1 MNLSL
6 DGQHVLVT
14 GGTRGIGRAVVLA
27 LAGAGAD
34 VITCHRQDSEEA
46 QSLARELKELPGDH
60 HLVKADVGDPDDVE
74 RLLDACKSRFGT
86 LDTVVNNAGVI
97 SHVPFAE
104 LPLAEWQRI
113 IAANLTAPFL
123 VVQKALPLLSE
134 NASIVNIG
142 SRVATVGLPLR
153 AHYTA
158 SKAGVIG
165 LSRSLAKELGPRGVR
180 VNVVAPGVIET
191 EEAARLDP
199 QEYEALQ
206 QRYRHMTA
214 LGRLGLPA
222 EVASVVTF
230 LASPAS
236 AYLTGEII
244 HVDGGI

>member
-1 MNLSL
+1 MDLSL

-27 LAGAGAD
+27 LAEAGAD
-34 VITCHRQDSEEA
+34 VVTCHRQDGEA
-46 QSLARELKELPGDH
+46 AESLARELKALPGDH
-60 HLVKADVGDPDDVE
+60 HLVKADVGNPEDVA
-74 RLLDACKSRFGT
+74 RLVEECRTRFGT
-86 LDTVVNNAGVI
+86 LDTIVNNAGVI
-97 SHVPFAE
+97 SHIPFAE
-104 LPLAEWQRI
+104 LPLEEWRRI
-113 IAANLTAPFL
+113 VDANLTAPFL
-123 VVQKALPLLSE
+123 VTQKALPLLSPG
-134 NASIVNIG
+134 ASVVNIG

-165 LSRSLAKELGPRGVR
+165 LSRSLAKELGPRGIR

-191 EEAARLDP
+191 EEATKLP
-199 QEYEALQ
+199 PEEYEALQ

-222 EVASVVTF
+222 EVASVVVF
-230 LASPAS
+230 LASAAS
-236 AYLTGEII
+236 VYLTGEII

>member
-27 LAGAGAD
+27 LAAAGAD
-34 VITCHRQDSEEA
+34 VLTCHRQDNDDA
-46 QSLARELKELPGDH
+46 QSLVRVLKELPGDH
-60 HLVKADVGDPDDVE
+60 HVVKADVGRPEDVD
-74 RLLDACKSRFGT
+74 RLLEECRIRFGR

-104 LPLAEWQRI
+104 LSLEEWRRI
-113 IAANLTAPFL
+113 LDANLTAPFL
-123 VVQKALPLLSE
+123 VTQKALPLLAE
-134 NASIVNIG
+134 KASVINIG

-165 LSRSLAKELGPRGVR
+165 LSRSLAKELGPRGIR

-191 EEAARLDP
+191 EEAAKLP
-199 QEYEALQ
+199 PEEYEALQ

-222 EVASVVTF
+222 EVASVVVY
-230 LASPAS
+230 LAGSAS
-236 AYLTGEII
+236 GYLTGETI